1 MPDGMAPPIVFHI
14 TTAAAWEAA
23 RRAGV
28 YEPASLATEGFIHLS
43 DVEQVIRVAD
53 RAFRGTPGLVLLCVA
68 SARLDAPLRYELIE
82 DAGERFP
89 HLYGPLNVDAV
100 VEAVAFVEGP
110 DGFALPPR
118 AAVLREQDLASV
130 TIGLDRLDGPVTLVE
145 PDPRWSELYERE
157 AARIRG
163 VLGDRAL
170 RIEHVGSTSVP
181 GLIAK
186 PIVDIALV
194 VPDPADEPGY
204 ADALTAAG
212 YRLRIRT
219 PEWEEHRMFKGPD
232 TDVNLHVFGPGST
245 EVERMVRFRDRLRSD
260 PGARERYAAEKR
272 ALAGRRWAH
281 VQYYA
286 DAKAPV
292 VEVRPVM
299 PSNTLP
305 TSA

>member
-1 MPDGMAPPIVFHI
+1 MQGDMAPPPIVFHI
-14 TTAAAWEAA
+14 TTAAAWEEA

-28 YEPASLATEGFIHLS
+28 YEHASLATEGFIHFS
-43 DVEQVIRVAD
+43 DLEQVVRVAD
-53 RAFRGTPGLVLLCVA
+53 RAFRGTPDLVLLCVA
-68 SARLDAPLRYELIE
+68 AERLEAPLRYEHVE
-82 DAGERFP
+82 EAGERFP
-89 HLYGPLNVDAV
+89 HLYGPLNLDAV

-110 DGFALPPR
+110 DGFALPSR
-118 AAVLREQDLASV
+118 AAALREEELASV
-130 TIGLDRLDGPVTLVE
+130 TIGPVDRLDGPVTLVE
-145 PDPRWSELYERE
+145 SDPRWPELYERE

-163 VLGDRAL
+163 ALGDRVL

-204 ADALTAAG
+204 ASALEAAG

-232 TDVNLHVFGPGST
+232 TDVNLHVFGPGSA
-245 EVERMVRFRDRLRSD
+245 EVESMVRFRDRLRAD
-260 PGARERYAAEKR
+260 EGARERYAAEKR

-286 DAKAPV
+286 DAKGPV
-292 VEVRPVM
+292 VEEILARPR
-299 PSNTLP
+299 
-305 TSA
+305 

>member
-1 MPDGMAPPIVFHI
+1 MRDGMAPPIVFHI
-14 TTAAAWEAA
+14 TTAAAWEEA

-28 YEPASLATEGFIHLS
+28 YRHASLATEGFIHFS
-43 DVEQVIRVAD
+43 DVEQVVRVAD
-53 RAFRGTPGLVLLCVA
+53 RAFRSTPDLVLLCVA
-68 SARLDAPLRYELIE
+68 SARLDAPLRYDHVEE
-82 DAGERFP
+82 AGERFP
-89 HLYGPLNVDAV
+89 HLYGPLNLDAV
-100 VEAVAFVEGP
+100 VEAVALVEGP

-118 AAVLREQDLASV
+118 AAALREQDLASV
-130 TIGLDRLDGPVTLVE
+130 TIGPLDRLDGPVTLVE
-145 PDPRWSELYERE
+145 PDPRWPELYERE

-163 VLGDRAL
+163 VLGDRVL

-212 YRLRIRT
+212 YRLRLRT

-232 TDVNLHVFGPGST
+232 TDVNLHVFGPGSA
-245 EVERMVRFRDRLRSD
+245 EVERMVRFRDRLRAD
-260 PGARERYAAEKR
+260 AGARERYAAEKR

-286 DAKAPV
+286 DAKSSV
-292 VEVRPVM
+292 VEEILGEAP
-299 PSNTLP
+299 
-305 TSA
+305 